1 VHSYLFI
8 FIFTA
13 NVQVVEEEE
22 EVVMVEDT
30 EPRSHWK
37 TVMFIYFGIS
47 ITFIQLIN
55 IFRLSRKSGND
66 YISIIIYE

>member
-1 VHSYLFI
+1 VHSYL

-13 NVQVVEEEE
+13 NVQVVEEE

-37 TVMFIYFGIS
+37 TVMFILEY
-47 ITFIQLIN
+47 
-55 IFRLSRKSGND
+55 RLLLFN
-66 YISIIIYE
+66 

>member
-1 VHSYLFI
+1 VHSYL

-37 TVMFIYFGIS
+37 TVMFILEY
-47 ITFIQLIN
+47 
-55 IFRLSRKSGND
+55 RLLLFN
-66 YISIIIYE
+66 

>member
-37 TVMFIYFGIS
+37 TVMFILEY
-47 ITFIQLIN
+47 
-55 IFRLSRKSGND
+55 RLLLFN
-66 YISIIIYE
+66 